1 MSLNFIWCI
10 SYNWPDAVWAQ
21 FPNSPGCLTGSS
33 VWLLLSP
40 PPCCSWLLFQLYA
53 WPYVF
58 FLLPNYSEIF
68 PGENW
73 TSIFLFDWIFLIED
87 LRITLNRK
95 KKIHSPKELWG
106 MDCKGPKPDWAAFLG
121 RPVQS
126 YPSLLSPL
134 LVLSSWFPHV
144 QPCEIQIITK
154 LRKVEDP
161 WVSTGF
167 WTCTEVCGWCWWGT
181 CRKAGSGEAR
191 QGWRQLQCPWC
202 QVSPS

>member
-21 FPNSPGCLTGSS
+21 FPNSLGCLTGSS

-40 PPCCSWLLFQLYA
+40 LPCCSWLLFQLYA

-95 KKIHSPKELWG
+95 KNPFTQGAVRNGLQGAKTRLGCFSGQTSSELPLSFVSSSCPVFLISPCSAL
-106 MDCKGPKPDWAAFLG
+106 
-121 RPVQS
+121 
-126 YPSLLSPL
+126 
-134 LVLSSWFPHV
+134 
-144 QPCEIQIITK
+144 
-154 LRKVEDP
+154 
-161 WVSTGF
+161 
-167 WTCTEVCGWCWWGT
+167 
-181 CRKAGSGEAR
+181 
-191 QGWRQLQCPWC
+191 
-202 QVSPS
+202 